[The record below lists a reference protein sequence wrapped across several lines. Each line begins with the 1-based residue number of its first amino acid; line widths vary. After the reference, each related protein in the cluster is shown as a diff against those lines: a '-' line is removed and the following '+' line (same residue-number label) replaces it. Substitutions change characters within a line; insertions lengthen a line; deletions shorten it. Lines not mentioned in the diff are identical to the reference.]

1 MQSTF
6 SIPAA
11 DFNTA
16 LFEKIKAFL
25 HDQNAEVFIRIKTKE
40 TQKETNQRIDNAIEE
55 IEKSENLVSFSAEE
69 FDTLTKSL
77 RS

>member
-25 HDQNAEVFIRIKTKE
+25 HEQNADVFIRIKTKE
-40 TQKETNQRIDNAIEE
+40 TQKEANQRIDDAIEE
-55 IEKSENLVSFSAEE
+55 IEKGENLVSFSVEE

>member
-1 MQSTF
+1 MQYTF

-25 HDQNAEVFIRIKTKE
+25 QEQNADVFIRIKTKE
-40 TQKETNQRIDNAIEE
+40 TQKEMNLRIDNAIEE
-55 IEKSENLVSFSAEE
+55 IEKSENLVSFSAKE

-77 RS
+77 R

>member
-11 DFNTA
+11 DFDATI
-16 LFEKIKAFL
+16 FEKIKAFL
-25 HDQNAEVFIRIKTKE
+25 QGQNADVFIRIKTKE
-40 TQKETNQRIDNAIEE
+40 TQAESNQRIDNALEE
-55 IEKSENLVSFSAEE
+55 VETGMNMVSFSTEE
-69 FDTLTKSL
+69 FEALTKSL

>member
-25 HDQNAEVFIRIKTKE
+25 QEQNADVFIRIKTKE
-40 TQKETNQRIDNAIEE
+40 TQKEMNLRINNAIEE
-55 IEKSENLVSFSAEE
+55 IEKNENLVSFSAEE